1 MAVGTIES
9 GRNLK
14 PLQSQMQ
21 RKMRGEGGIE
31 GQRIEEEGTERG
43 FNGFEMTK

>member
-1 MAVGTIES
+1 
-9 GRNLK
+9 
-14 PLQSQMQ
+14 MQ
-21 RKMRGEGGIE
+21 RKRREEGGIE